1 VTADSEAGLHGR
13 PTVAELLVAVR
24 EFLAG
29 EVFPVTEGHVQF
41 HTRVAVRV
49 LDTVLRELE
58 LGTAQEEAHSQ
69 RLAALG
75 YDTDRDLAE
84 AIRAGRYDA
93 DIAGLAAA
101 LEPDVRAKLEVAD
114 PRYLADC
121 DPFR

>member
-1 VTADSEAGLHGR
+1 VTADSEAGLHGH

-29 EVFPVTEGHVQF
+29 EVFPVTDGYVQF
-41 HTRVAVRV
+41 HTRVAVRA

-58 LGTAQEEAHSQ
+58 LGPAQEEAHGR

-75 YDTDRDLAE
+75 YGTDRELAE
-84 AIRAGRYDA
+84 AIRAGRHDA
-93 DIAGLAAA
+93 DISGLAAA
-101 LEPDVRAKLEVAD
+101 LEPDVRARLEVAD

>member
-29 EVFPVTEGHVQF
+29 EVFPVTDGYVRF

-49 LDTVLRELE
+49 LDTVLRVLE
-58 LGTAQEEAHSQ
+58 LGTAQEQAHSQ

-75 YDTDRDLAE
+75 YDTDRELIE
-84 AIRAGRYDA
+84 AIRAGRHDA
-93 DIAGLAAA
+93 DISGLAAA

-114 PRYLADC
+114 PRYLADR

>member
-1 VTADSEAGLHGR
+1 VTADSEAGLHGH

-49 LDTVLRELE
+49 LDTILRELE
-58 LGTAQEEAHSQ
+58 LGPAQEQAHSQ

-75 YDTDRDLAE
+75 YDTDRELAE

-93 DIAGLAAA
+93 DITGLAAA
-101 LEPDVRAKLEVAD
+101 LEPDVRARLEVAD
-114 PRYLADC
+114 PRYLADR
-121 DPFR
+121 DPLR

>member
-1 VTADSEAGLHGR
+1 VTADPEAGLHGR
-13 PTVAELLVAVR
+13 PTAAELLVAVR

-49 LDTVLRELE
+49 LDTILRELE

>member
-1 VTADSEAGLHGR
+1 MTADSEAGLHGR

-29 EVFPVTEGHVQF
+29 EVFPVTEGYVQF

-58 LGTAQEEAHSQ
+58 SGTAQEEAHSQ

-75 YDTDRDLAE
+75 YDTDWELTE

-93 DIAGLAAA
+93 DIGGLAAA

-114 PRYLADC
+114 PRYAT
-121 DPFR
+121 

>member
-1 VTADSEAGLHGR
+1 MTADSEAGLHGH

-29 EVFPVTEGHVQF
+29 EVFPVNEGHVQF

-49 LDTVLRELE
+49 LDTILRELE
-58 LGTAQEEAHSQ
+58 LSPAQEQAHSQ

-75 YDTDRDLAE
+75 YDTDRELAE

-93 DIAGLAAA
+93 DITGLAAA
-101 LEPDVRAKLEVAD
+101 LEPDVRARLEVAD
-114 PRYLADC
+114 PRYLADS
-121 DPFR
+121 DPLR

>member
-1 VTADSEAGLHGR
+1 MTADSDTGLHGR

-29 EVFPVTEGHVQF
+29 EVFPVTEGYVQF

-49 LDTVLRELE
+49 LDTILRELE
-58 LGTAQEEAHSQ
+58 LGTAQEEAHSH

-75 YDTDRDLAE
+75 YGTDRELVD

-114 PRYLADC
+114 PRYLADR

>member
-75 YDTDRDLAE
+75 YDTDRDLVE
-84 AIRAGRYDA
+84 AIRAGRHDA
-93 DIAGLAAA
+93 GIAGLAAA

>member
-1 VTADSEAGLHGR
+1 MPADSGTGLHGR
-13 PTVAELLVAVR
+13 PTMAELLVAVR

-29 EVFPVTEGHVQF
+29 EVFAATEGYVQF

-49 LDTVLRELE
+49 LDTILRELE
-58 LGTAQEEAHSQ
+58 LGTAQEQAHSQ

-75 YDTDRDLAE
+75 YDTDRELIE

-93 DIAGLAAA
+93 DITGLAAA

-114 PRYLADC
+114 PRYLADS

>member
-29 EVFPVTEGHVQF
+29 EVFPVTDGYVRF

-75 YDTDRDLAE
+75 YDTDRELTE

-93 DIAGLAAA
+93 DISGLAAA

>member
-1 VTADSEAGLHGR
+1 VAADSEAGLHGR

-29 EVFPVTEGHVQF
+29 EVFPATEGYVQF

-49 LDTVLRELE
+49 LDTILRELE
-58 LGTAQEEAHSQ
+58 LGPAQDEAHSQ

-75 YDTDRDLAE
+75 YGTDRELIE

-93 DIAGLAAA
+93 DITGLAAA
-101 LEPDVRAKLEVAD
+101 LEPDVQAKLEVAD

>member
-1 VTADSEAGLHGR
+1 MTADSEAGLHGR

-49 LDTVLRELE
+49 LDTILRELE

-75 YDTDRDLAE
+75 YDTDRDLVE

-93 DIAGLAAA
+93 GIAGLAAA
-101 LEPDVRAKLEVAD
+101 LEPDARAKLEVAD

>member
-75 YDTDRDLAE
+75 YDTDRDLVE

>member
-1 VTADSEAGLHGR
+1 MTADSEAGLHGR

-49 LDTVLRELE
+49 LDTILRELE

-114 PRYLADC
+114 PRYLAGC

>member
-1 VTADSEAGLHGR
+1 MTADSEAGLHGR

-29 EVFPVTEGHVQF
+29 EVFPVTEGYVRF

-49 LDTVLRELE
+49 LDTILRELE
-58 LGTAQEEAHSQ
+58 FGAAQEEAHSQ

-75 YDTDRDLAE
+75 YDTDWELIE

-93 DIAGLAAA
+93 DISGLAAA

-114 PRYLADC
+114 PRYATERG
-121 DPFR
+121 P